1 VLLRRHL
8 ASDVAVIAAG
18 LLIVGS
24 AVVLGTV
31 ASALGLNLIAVPWL
45 LGLVYA
51 CLVTVTAGLAWRR
64 AGWAGPGGCRSTQP
78 VAFLPAA
85 VAAATAVFQSFNVSA
100 VQSWAFFGTDVL
112 GHMSILAPVQQV
124 GQLDYSA
131 SAYPRAIH
139 MLAAL
144 SAVPGA
150 PVDDTSTLLTY
161 DLRLVGALAW
171 LSLAFMLWAGVVLCL
186 QLGPAVRLSRHAACC
201 AAGLFGGAGL
211 LTNTFLESFVRQ
223 GAAPSLVAMAVLFAL
238 AIVALEL
245 PRQALDLPAMAAATA
260 MASMLLSHLWQ
271 ALAIAPVFAFAAH
284 ALYLVRRDGWSA
296 MRPPV
301 RRALSAGATVA
312 VAALLAYGP
321 LFSVVDAGGARIAAS
336 AGELS
341 GEPWPLLVTGL
352 LSALGLLRWAGTPWA
367 AAFAG
372 TAAGLTATV
381 AYLVIGAGG
390 DLSALSQWYPQKA
403 CWFLTV
409 FLSPW
414 LAVTVVRHSSR
425 LVLPVWVKLARL
437 PRGSFVVRSGLL
449 AAVAAA
455 ASVTW
460 LPWQLGVS
468 ASLERAWNRYD
479 ATAPGA
485 AALPLHHGG
494 ALDLVQRHGENIP
507 PAVAVP
513 WRLEESSLFEAGSLR
528 VVSDLLHFTNGQPRL
543 MTMTDDVCERIQEL
557 SDGRPAVVLTR
568 APAREVRQELAE
580 GGCPGARVVNASL
593 DR

>member
-1 VLLRRHL
+1 L
-8 ASDVAVIAAG
+8 
-18 LLIVGS
+18 
-24 AVVLGTV
+24 
-31 ASALGLNLIAVPWL
+31 
-45 LGLVYA
+45 
-51 CLVTVTAGLAWRR
+51 
-64 AGWAGPGGCRSTQP
+64 
-78 VAFLPAA
+78 VAFLPSA

-112 GHMSILAPVQQV
+112 GHMTVLAPVQQV
-124 GQLDYSA
+124 GHLDYSA
-131 SAYPRAIH
+131 WPYPRAIH

-150 PVDDTSTLLTY
+150 PVEDTSELLTY

-171 LSLAFMLWAGVVLCL
+171 LGLAFMLWAGAVLCL
-186 QLGPAVRLSRHAACC
+186 QLGRAVGLSRHAASC
-201 AAGLFGGAGL
+201 AAALFGGAGL
-211 LTNTFLESFVRQ
+211 LTGTFVESFVRQ
-223 GAAPSLVAMAVLFAL
+223 GAAPSLVAMGVLFAL
-238 AIVALEL
+238 AIVALKL
-245 PRQALDLPAMAAATA
+245 PRHALDFPVMAAATA

-271 ALAIAPVFAFAAH
+271 ALAIAPAFALAVH

-301 RRALSAGATVA
+301 GRALSAGATVA
-312 VAALLAYGP
+312 VAATLSYGP
-321 LFSVVDAGGARIAAS
+321 LFSVVDAGGVRIAAS

-341 GEPWPLLVTGL
+341 GEPWPLLVPGL

-372 TAAGLTATV
+372 TAAGLTAAV

-390 DLSALSQWYPQKA
+390 QLSALSLWYPQKG

-414 LAVTVVRHSSR
+414 LAVTVVRHGSR
-425 LVLPVWVKLARL
+425 LVLPTWAKLGRL
-437 PRGSFVVRSGLL
+437 PRGSFVARSGLI
-449 AAVAAA
+449 AAVVAA

-460 LPWQLGVS
+460 LPWQLGIS
-468 ASLERAWNRYD
+468 SGLERAWHRFD

-485 AALPLHHGG
+485 SALPLHHGG
-494 ALDLVQRHGENIP
+494 ALDLVQRHGMNIP

-557 SDGRPAVVLTR
+557 SGGRPAVVLTR
-568 APAREVRQELAE
+568 APVRGVRQELAR
-580 GGCPGARVVNASL
+580 GGCSGARVVNASPN
-593 DR
+593 R